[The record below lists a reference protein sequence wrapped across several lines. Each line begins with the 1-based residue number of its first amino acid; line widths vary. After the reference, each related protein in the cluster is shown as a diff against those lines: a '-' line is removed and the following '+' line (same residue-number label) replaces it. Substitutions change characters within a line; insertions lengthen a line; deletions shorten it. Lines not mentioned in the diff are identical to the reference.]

1 MAWNDLMI
9 GELLQFGS
17 FSRGGSFRVSDLS
30 GRKIYQ
36 KHLLLLGSR
45 VSLESELSD
54 NGLMRPKLQGYFLS
68 FWSGL
73 YIWIYV
79 LNFGDRELLIYEW
92 PIFIGGIVI
101 IFDRIFNLFPACASS
116 WSRRRACCSNS
127 TSRYLGLL
135 RQASI
140 CISIGRVFTNRGHC
154 IAVGW
159 RAVVVVRR
167 FGF

>member
-1 MAWNDLMI
+1 MI

-68 FWSGL
+68 F
-73 YIWIYV
+73 
-79 LNFGDRELLIYEW
+79 
-92 PIFIGGIVI
+92 
-101 IFDRIFNLFPACASS
+101 
-116 WSRRRACCSNS
+116 
-127 TSRYLGLL
+127 
-135 RQASI
+135 
-140 CISIGRVFTNRGHC
+140 
-154 IAVGW
+154 
-159 RAVVVVRR
+159 
-167 FGF
+167 